1 LQDIFK
7 EDEMI
12 GNLNQL
18 KHPRGMSFREGSEK
32 SFPETIL
39 ERFVYEWNAKVIG
52 WKGATSEAQR
62 S

>member
-1 LQDIFK
+1 LLDIFK

-32 SFPETIL
+32 SFPGTIS

-52 WKGATSEAQR
+52 
-62 S
+62 